1 MHMSQSCFAIKS
13 PYPAYSKHG
22 FWRIPAAGVALFALV
37 LTFGAPSQGHGQAVW
52 GSITGYVTDAT
63 GAAVPQATVTVTEEQ
78 TGIETKVEADGAGFY
93 NATHLNPGQYTVS
106 VRMPGFNG
114 FVREHVL
121 VLVGSSVGVDC
132 PLKVGSASE
141 TVTVSAAPPILNTEK
156 TDVNARFDTQMIDSF
171 PVVGNNVTQLYS
183 LVPGVLSDTFQMGTG
198 ENPQGTN
205 RTYVNG
211 VWSGAQVY
219 VLDGITDVDYGFSGI
234 QVINPPPDSVR
245 ELKIITADYDPEFGN
260 TAGMVAQFVTK
271 SGSNQ
276 FHGSVYEYNQNYAT
290 FAATPFTGGLPAQ
303 PYNWNQAGFSLGG
316 PIKKDKVFFFGD
328 YQLIRLNAQN
338 SVVTTVPTAAFRN
351 GDFSSLAATAPIYD
365 PNTGN
370 PDGTGRTVFPN
381 NVIPAARLNPVA
393 QNLVS
398 LLPLPNLNQSTDNN
412 YLGEEGQTFNTS
424 EYDAR
429 IDWSISD
436 KDKLFGRYSL
446 YDTYLDNPGAFGI
459 TAGGP
464 AAGGLSPEI
473 ANTRSQQFALNYTRT
488 FGSSLVGEFRAGFD
502 RFAID
507 ALQADSALQ
516 TNTKVGIPGINTG
529 NPQTGG
535 LAGINVYG
543 PVGIFTMGI
552 PSGVGIPRFEGS
564 TTFEIVNN
572 WTKIWGG
579 HQILFGTDL
588 LRQDFNFLSV
598 NASTRGNFEFEQ
610 SVTANSNVPTSGLG
624 IASFMLGLPSE
635 FDRAIFTQFPGER
648 QTRAGLYAQDVWRLN
663 PKLTVNIGLRWD
675 YFEPVKPAHAGG
687 LANFD
692 TATGQILLAGL
703 GKVSNSAD
711 VHTPLDDFSPRLG
724 LAYKL
729 TENTVVRAGFGQS
742 YFSSGYDATFYHLTS
757 FYPITAQQ
765 TIQSSNIYQYI
776 FPIADVPAAAPA
788 PALPSNGLLTPPDG
802 TLLKTRDLNFLT
814 ENIYSW
820 NLTVERQLD
829 ARTTLNVGYVGT
841 KGTHISF
848 GQNINAAGPGV
859 GPLIN
864 RRPYYNEFGLS
875 QPIDLQGN
883 MVNQNFNGLVVGVKR
898 RFTKYL
904 GFTGSY
910 TWSKVLGY
918 YQYNPVDLKSDY
930 GVGGNTNAY
939 FEGDSGINRAS
950 VFTLGYTALLPY
962 GRGMR
967 FGAGSSALV
976 NALLGG
982 WETSGVW
989 AAESGLPFS
998 AFVSSNTSLNA
1009 DFTQMAN
1016 RVSGVPLYAGK
1027 NFSHWYNL
1035 AAFAIP
1041 TCCQYGNA
1049 APGVLT
1055 GPNVFK
1061 ADLAVWKEW
1070 KFTSRYE
1077 AMALQFR
1084 GEAFNAFNHVNA
1096 GIPDNNI
1103 DDPAAGQITSLQ
1115 SGLPMREFQLGLHF
1129 QF

>member
-1 MHMSQSCFAIKS
+1 MHTLQSFFADRNFS
-13 PYPAYSKHG
+13 RMAFLCG
-22 FWRIPAAGVALFALV
+22 LV
-37 LTFGAPSQGHGQAVW
+37 LVSLSFGAPSRGYGQAVW
-52 GSITGYVTDAT
+52 GAITGYVTDPG
-63 GAAVPQATVTVTEEQ
+63 GAAVPNAEVTVTGES
-78 TGIETKVEADGAGFY
+78 TGVATSVVADSAGFY
-93 NATHLNPGQYTVS
+93 NVTHLNSGQYS
-106 VRMPGFNG
+106 LAVRASGFEG
-114 FVREHVL
+114 FVREHLL
-121 VLVGSSVGVDC
+121 VTVGATIRVDT
-132 PLKVGSASE
+132 PLKVGSAAE
-141 TVTVSAAPPILNTEK
+141 TVTVTAAPPILNTEK
-156 TDVNARFDTQMIDSF
+156 TDVNARFDSQMVDSF
-171 PVVGNNVTQLYS
+171 PTVGNNVTQLYS

-234 QVINPPPDSVR
+234 QVINPPPDSVQ
-245 ELKIITADYDPEFGN
+245 ELKVITADYDPEFGN

-271 SGSNQ
+271 SGTNQ

-328 YQLIRLNAQN
+328 YQLIRLNANN
-338 SVVTTVPTAAFRN
+338 SVVATVPTAAFRN
-351 GDFSSLAATAPIYD
+351 GDFSALANTAPIYD
-365 PNTGN
+365 PDTGN
-370 PDGTGRTVFPN
+370 PDGTGRTQFPN
-381 NVIPAARLNPVA
+381 NVIPAGRISPVA
-393 QNLVS
+393 QNLMK
-398 LLPLPNLNQSTDNN
+398 LLPLPNLNQNTDLNF
-412 YLGEEGQTFNTS
+412 LGEEPQTFNTG
-424 EYDAR
+424 EYDVR
-429 IDWSISD
+429 FDWSVSD
-436 KDKLFGRYSL
+436 KDKVFGRYSL

-459 TAGGP
+459 VAGGP
-464 AAGGLSPEI
+464 AAGGLSPEV
-473 ANTRSQQFALNYTRT
+473 ANSRSQQAALNYTHT
-488 FGSSLVGEFRAGFD
+488 FGSSLLGEFRAGFD

-507 ALQADSALQ
+507 ALQADSALE
-516 TNTKVGIPGINTG
+516 TNTNVGIPGINITG

-535 LAGINVYG
+535 LAGINVNG

-572 WTKIWGG
+572 WTKIFGG
-579 HQILFGTDL
+579 HQILWGADL
-588 LRQDFNFLSV
+588 VRQDFNFLSV
-598 NASTRGNFEFEQ
+598 NASTRGNFTFDP
-610 SVTANSNVPTSGLG
+610 SVTANSTVATSGLG
-624 IASFMLGLPSE
+624 VASFMLGLPSE

-648 QTRAGLYAQDVWRLN
+648 QSRLGFYGQDIWRVN
-663 PKLTVNIGLRWD
+663 PKLTVNAGLRWD

-692 TATGQILLAGL
+692 PATGDILLAGL
-703 GKVSNSAD
+703 GNVSSSAD
-711 VHTPLDDFSPRLG
+711 VHTPLNDFSPRIG

-729 TENTVVRAGFGQS
+729 AQNTVIRAGLGKSF
-742 YFSSGYDATFYHLTS
+742 FSSGYDATFYHLTS

-765 TIQSSNIYQYI
+765 TIQASDIYQYI
-776 FPIADVPAAAPA
+776 FPIQDVPAAAPA
-788 PALPSNGLLTPPDG
+788 PPLPTSGHLAAPDG
-802 TLLKTRDLNFLT
+802 TLLKTRAFNFLT
-814 ENIYSW
+814 ENMYSW
-820 NLTVERQLD
+820 NLTVESQLD
-829 ARTTLNVGYVGT
+829 ARTTLTVGYVGT
-841 KGTHISF
+841 KGTHMSF
-848 GQNINAAGPGV
+848 GVNINAAGPGV
-859 GPLIN
+859 GPLVN
-864 RRPYYNEFGLS
+864 RRPYYNLFGLS

-883 MVNQNFNGLVVGVKR
+883 IVNANFNGLVVGVKR

-904 GFTGSY
+904 GFTGNY
-910 TWSKVLGY
+910 TWSKTLGY

-939 FEGDSGINRAS
+939 FEGDSGMNRAN
-950 VFTLGYTALLPY
+950 VFTLGYTALVPY

-967 FGAGSSALV
+967 YGANSSGLV

-998 AFVSSNTSLNA
+998 PFVSSNTSLNA

-1016 RVSGVPLYAGK
+1016 RLPGVPLYANK
-1027 NFSHWYNL
+1027 SFNHWYNL
-1035 AAFAIP
+1035 AAFQIP

-1049 APGVLT
+1049 QPGVLT

-1061 ADLAVWKEW
+1061 TDLAVWKSWNFSAKGEQ
-1070 KFTSRYE
+1070 
-1077 AMALQFR
+1077 MALQLR
-1084 GEAFNAFNHVNA
+1084 AEAFNAFNHVNA

-1115 SGLPMREFQLGLHF
+1115 SGLPMRQFQFGVHF